1 MLKDLESQM
10 KQAAKELE
18 FERAAALRDEVVE
31 LRGLLVLERGPESLD
46 AAAEP
51 VRTTSRV
58 VRAGGRRR
66 RHGP

>member
-1 MLKDLESQM
+1 M

-31 LRGLLVLERGPESLD
+31 LRGQLVLERGPESID

-51 VRTTSRV
+51 VSTTTRV
-58 VRAGGRRR
+58 VRAGMRRGRR
-66 RHGP
+66 GP